1 MQAKIKEGRGSRK
14 ESILARLLLS
24 GLAPWAEYKWRASL
38 TSHYNISVPFTSH
51 PFGSRHRD
59 SAGIVRNTLVAN
71 RIRGRPTDKHHPIE
85 TEHSLKN
92 ILRDTAI
99 NMPAQNG
106 IWAEHSKVLVHSLS
120 SISSYN
126 VTLQLPLFCST
137 SLLMRSSQQ
146 AWIVRKGLKIHQ
158 NFTATAREIKHFY
171 FLCVLFFNLSS
182 AD

>member
-126 VTLQLPLFCST
+126 VTLQLAEITSILFNFST
-137 SLLMRSSQQ
+137 DKKLTRSMNCQERFKNTPKFYSNSNRNKALLLSLC
-146 AWIVRKGLKIHQ
+146 A
-158 NFTATAREIKHFY
+158 
-171 FLCVLFFNLSS
+171 FF
-182 AD
+182 